1 MKMSQSMYITIY
13 TADSL
18 VDNGFTPRVLPEIR
32 RNRPFVSLRIH
43 RVVLILGPFFH
54 NVAIYGAVLRQNP
67 GCFVELRV

>member
-1 MKMSQSMYITIY
+1 MYITIY

-32 RNRPFVSLRIH
+32 RNRPFVSLRVYW
-43 RVVLILGPFFH
+43 VVPIVGPFFH

-67 GCFVELRV
+67 GRVVELRV